1 MVHIL
6 YDIGEYNVGY
16 DISAFLML
24 SVILIFRLL
33 QIKKKSHSMHL
44 LIATT
49 ILQAITSLLEA
60 FSCVM
65 RNNPLLFSPE
75 TGNLVNFS
83 GYVLNTTVIYL
94 VVLYI
99 LSLTGVNKTL
109 SVWQKV
115 VCALPYLFLT
125 TIFILPWTR
134 HWIFY
139 MTPDGQ
145 FHHGSLVWFADHYL
159 YIYMAFSF
167 LVVLFHR
174 KHFSLLSWIFLLL
187 MCFIYGT
194 CNLLDIYYPYLKISN
209 LLWALILIIAS
220 LQLDHDSAEKTI
232 RQWQLTSWT
241 DNLSGL
247 KNRAGLDADTAQ
259 LIHHPLF
266 VAMLDIDFFKEFND
280 EAGHAAGDLV
290 IKQAASHMKHVF
302 GNSAY
307 RIGGDEFLVI
317 FKGNLTI
324 FNAKLTQLEQL
335 TQSISIEN
343 ITRKVNLSIGQ
354 CYGTPRTTEA
364 LHKMIRL
371 ADISLYDA
379 KQSGR
384 GRMGKLM
391 VLKT

>member
-6 YDIGEYNVGY
+6 YDFGEYNVGY

-24 SVILIFRLL
+24 AVILIFRLL

-145 FHHGSLVWFADHYL
+145 FHHGSLVWFADNYL

-174 KHFSLLSWIFLLL
+174 KNFSLLS
-187 MCFIYGT
+187 
-194 CNLLDIYYPYLKISN
+194 
-209 LLWALILIIAS
+209 
-220 LQLDHDSAEKTI
+220 
-232 RQWQLTSWT
+232 
-241 DNLSGL
+241 
-247 KNRAGLDADTAQ
+247 
-259 LIHHPLF
+259 
-266 VAMLDIDFFKEFND
+266 
-280 EAGHAAGDLV
+280 
-290 IKQAASHMKHVF
+290 
-302 GNSAY
+302 
-307 RIGGDEFLVI
+307 
-317 FKGNLTI
+317 
-324 FNAKLTQLEQL
+324 
-335 TQSISIEN
+335 
-343 ITRKVNLSIGQ
+343 
-354 CYGTPRTTEA
+354 
-364 LHKMIRL
+364 
-371 ADISLYDA
+371 
-379 KQSGR
+379 
-384 GRMGKLM
+384 
-391 VLKT
+391 